1 METESLRL
9 FIKVAEVLNISAAGK
24 SLGLAPAIASSR
36 LSKLENQIGADLFHR
51 STRKITLSTQGEQF
65 LPYAKEILKQHDA
78 ALSVIGKELDEAS
91 GTIRFAVSSTFAQLY
106 IVPVLPEFLD
116 RYPNITIDLKL
127 GDQELNIIDHGIDLA
142 LRNSAVKD
150 SRLRARKLANDRR
163 ILCASPDYVSR
174 KGMPTE
180 PLSLIN
186 HDIIAFKEAK
196 PRKLHSESNN
206 SATFPPDSSKIR
218 LICDDGTSMRI
229 ATVAG
234 IGISMNA
241 YWSVFHEL
249 KTGKLVRVLPD
260 YEVEDNTSI
269 WLVYPKANA
278 LSPKVRLFID
288 YLVDK
293 IGNPPMWER

>member
-65 LPYAKEILKQHDA
+65 LPYAREILKQHDA
-78 ALSVIGKELDEAS
+78 ALNVIGKDPDDAS

-106 IVPVLPEFLD
+106 IVPILPEFLD
-116 RYPNITIDLKL
+116 RNPNITIDLKL
-127 GDQELNIIDHGIDLA
+127 GDKELNIIEHGIDLA
-142 LRNSAVKD
+142 LRNSAIKD
-150 SRLRARKLANDRR
+150 SGLRARKLADDRR
-163 ILCASPDYVSR
+163 ILCASPDYLSR
-174 KGMPTE
+174 KGMPGE
-180 PLSLIN
+180 PTSLIN
-186 HDIIAFKEAK
+186 HDIIMFKDAK
-196 PRKLHSESNN
+196 PRKLHSNRDN
-206 SATFPPDSSKIR
+206 SAMFPPDNSKIR

-229 ATVAG
+229 ATAAG

-241 YWSVFHEL
+241 YWSVYHDL
-249 KTGKLVRVLPD
+249 KAGKLVQVLPN

-288 YLVDK
+288 YLIDK
-293 IGNPPMWER
+293 FGSPPSWER

>member
-78 ALSVIGKELDEAS
+78 ALSVVGKELDETS

-150 SRLRARKLANDRR
+150 SGLRARKLANDRR

-174 KGMPTE
+174 KGMPAE

-206 SATFPPDSSKIR
+206 GATFPPDSSKIR

-260 YEVEDNTSI
+260 YEVEDYTSI

-288 YLVDK
+288 YLIDK
-293 IGNPPMWER
+293 VGSPPSWER

>member
-9 FIKVAEVLNISAAGK
+9 FIRVAEVLNISAAGK

-65 LPYAKEILKQHDA
+65 LPYAREILKQHDA
-78 ALSVIGKELDEAS
+78 ALNVIGKDPDDAS

-106 IVPVLPEFLD
+106 IVPILPEFLD
-116 RYPNITIDLKL
+116 RNPNITIDLKL
-127 GDQELNIIDHGIDLA
+127 GDRELNIIEHGIDLA
-142 LRNSAVKD
+142 LRNSAIKD
-150 SRLRARKLANDRR
+150 SGLRARKLADDRR
-163 ILCASPDYVSR
+163 ILCASPDYLSR
-174 KGMPTE
+174 KGMPGE
-180 PLSLIN
+180 PTSLIN
-186 HDIIAFKEAK
+186 HDIIMFKDAK
-196 PRKLHSESNN
+196 PRKLHSNRDN
-206 SATFPPDSSKIR
+206 SAIFPPDSSKIR
-218 LICDDGTSMRI
+218 LVCDDGTSMRI
-229 ATVAG
+229 ATASG

-249 KTGKLVRVLPD
+249 NAGKLVRVLPD

-278 LSPKVRLFID
+278 LSQKCVCL
-288 YLVDK
+288 
-293 IGNPPMWER
+293 